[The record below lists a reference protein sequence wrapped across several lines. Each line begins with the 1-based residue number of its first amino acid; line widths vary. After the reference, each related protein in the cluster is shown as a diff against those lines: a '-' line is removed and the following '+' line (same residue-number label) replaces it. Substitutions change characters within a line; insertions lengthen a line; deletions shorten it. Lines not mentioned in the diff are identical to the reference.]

1 MKNPVAGT
9 FRSLRSFNFRL
20 WTAGAL
26 ISNIGT
32 WMQRV
37 AQDWLV
43 LTQLTHHDAS
53 ALGIVMGLQF
63 APQLLL
69 LPWTGSAADRLNQR
83 KLLMLTQATMGVLAL
98 VLGVLT
104 IAGIIQLWHVY
115 VLAFLS
121 GSAAALDAP
130 VRQTFVAE
138 MVGDDDLPNAVALN
152 SISFNAAQMIGP
164 AVAGLLIAGVGI
176 GWAFL
181 LNGLSFAA
189 VLHLDVFLSSP
200 GTARKRQGASHFRWI
215 SRRTSLCVEKTGP
228 QGDPAHVVSDR
239 HLWLELSDLH
249 LDDGREC
256 LPLRCAQLRP
266 ALLHH
271 GRGHSLRILV
281 CCRPTQTKLGVPFGR
296 SWCLRAWLHSGRI
309 WRRDTGDLEQL
320 SRSSARLA

>member
-1 MKNPVAGT
+1 MKNPVSGT

-26 ISNIGT
+26 VSNVGT

-69 LPWTGSAADRLNQR
+69 LPWTGLAADRLNQR

-98 VLGVLT
+98 ILGVLT
-104 IAGIIQLWHVY
+104 IAGVIRLWHVY
-115 VLAFLS
+115 VFAFLS

-138 MVGDDDLPNAVALN
+138 MVGDEDLPNAVALN
-152 SISFNAAQMIGP
+152 STSFNAAP
-164 AVAGLLIAGVGI
+164 DDWSRRCRFADCK
-176 GWAFL
+176 GWHRLGFSSQWAL
-181 LNGLSFAA
+181 VRGSAA
-189 VLHLDVFLSSP
+189 LDVVLPSL
-200 GTARKRQGASHFRWI
+200 GTACKRQSASHYLWI
-215 SRRTSLCVEKTGP
+215 SRRVSLRVEKTGP
-228 QGDPAHVVSDR
+228 QGDPGHVVSDR
-239 HLWLELSDLH
+239 HLWIQLSDLH
-249 LDDGREC
+249 LYDGREC
-256 LPLRCAQLRP
+256 LPLRRTCFRP

-271 GRGHSLRILV
+271 GRGLTFGSVV
-281 CCRPTQTKLGVPFGR
+281 CC
-296 SWCLRAWLHSGRI
+296 
-309 WRRDTGDLEQL
+309 
-320 SRSSARLA
+320 